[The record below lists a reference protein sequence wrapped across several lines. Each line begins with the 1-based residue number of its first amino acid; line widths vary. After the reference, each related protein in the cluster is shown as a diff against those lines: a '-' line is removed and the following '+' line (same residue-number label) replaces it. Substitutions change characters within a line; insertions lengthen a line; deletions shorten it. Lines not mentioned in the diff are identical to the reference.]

1 MGVRTCCA
9 TLITE
14 GSSPVKSAP
23 VVKTDVKTESEAEP
37 TLNFSRIIRLSPSA
51 GTFAGWGPK
60 MTGYAIDALRRLN

>member
-1 MGVRTCCA
+1 MKT
-9 TLITE
+9 
-14 GSSPVKSAP
+14 AP
-23 VVKTDVKTESEAEP
+23 VVKTDVKTEAEP